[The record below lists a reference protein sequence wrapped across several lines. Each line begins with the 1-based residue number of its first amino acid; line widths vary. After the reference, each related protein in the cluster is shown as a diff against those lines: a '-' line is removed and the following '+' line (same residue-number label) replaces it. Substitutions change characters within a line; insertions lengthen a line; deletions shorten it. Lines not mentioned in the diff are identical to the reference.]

1 MKHVLDH
8 TKPNPNKRTHSVF
21 NVDKTKLLELLD
33 EAWSKKGASVPN
45 DPGAFIIPMGRVVG
59 TEGETAIRLVVEAG
73 TNKVVTA
80 YPVKI

>member
-1 MKHVLDH
+1 M
-8 TKPNPNKRTHSVF
+8 F

-59 TEGETAIRLVVEAG
+59 TEGETGIRLVVESR

-80 YPVKI
+80 YPVKIQ